1 VEDVEMASFPQVL
14 INQKQI
20 TPAPS
25 GIIESLMPTLI
36 VGTAS
41 QIVDYNDNT
50 SISYFGEYGSLDRKT
65 SQFEGTDHKGS
76 PYPLDTVVV
85 ENKVAGIDQGNI
97 LVFETLKLYAYSDI
111 RIVILVTTASA
122 SSSQVVTLA
131 NTTDMSK
138 IKVGDHL
145 VVDNSGA
152 GVSRYT
158 IVAINASNHEITV
171 DAPISVS
178 GTVRIERKLTS
189 AEQVD
194 FNYIYQSSDDV
205 NTIKV
210 YAGLKNKDGYYISYA
225 KLYNSFTAIQTGVF
239 NIDYID
245 QLSEIEEK
253 IGKINENNQL
263 ALGVYVAKSAAPS
276 KRIYFLKV
284 SVTATYDSDKGKWD
298 IDIVPNLDAIAAD
311 KTVYR
316 VVPLFQ
322 DLFVLSQFKSEAE
335 ISALPENA
343 VYRMVYGSMPVP
355 VYSEL
360 VNGDSETDTSSTA
373 SSSYN
378 GFTLSSA
385 LHLTGEDI
393 LGAEDRA
400 YMGLP
405 AKGDKIKIVSITSTN
420 PHPELL
426 NRVFEIEYTYY
437 VIDSNVKKLSKFRIK
452 EFLSQAYTDI
462 SDMKVDVIAPDGTIK
477 YSSLDLGEVTIDN
490 SIGYYF
496 QFIDTSVDFLSA
508 GVAEGDYL
516 VIDTPIVGLN
526 PSNIFNHTI
535 KSTQDSITLKIKE
548 VTSNSI
554 RIDVYDNPI
563 RDLPNIT
570 FKDGTAITGF
580 TYTIKRKNSS
590 GQMVTILNDMV
601 NSVSSKRLKII
612 MAETDTVNIPSLNIK
627 NVPSM
632 YLACAVAAYRDALPI
647 HQGFTH
653 LGIPVVSLPAYPKYF
668 SYIDKK
674 YISSNGI
681 DLYVQDSPV
690 SQPYSLHQLT
700 TAKGYFYDEETS
712 DVETLDQICRD
723 IKRILDPFIGVY
735 NITMFTLNQIRIA
748 ITNVLSQYR
757 DIKYPRIGS
766 AIVKFSDPVVQK
778 SQISGKVTAS
788 VEVALHDPLN
798 VIDLTVGY

>member
-1 VEDVEMASFPQVL
+1 MASFPQVL
-14 INQKQI
+14 INQKQVSPVA
-20 TPAPS
+20 TS
-25 GIIESLMPTLI
+25 IIESLMPTMI
-36 VGTAS
+36 IGTAS
-41 QIVDYNDNT
+41 QIVNYSDNT
-50 SISYFGEYGSLDRKT
+50 TTSYFGEYGSLNRKT
-65 SQFEGTDHKGS
+65 SEFEGTNHDGS
-76 PYPLDTVVV
+76 PYPLDTIVV

-97 LVFETLKLYAYSDI
+97 LAFDTLKLYAYSDI
-111 RIVILVTTASA
+111 RVVVLVTTASA
-122 SSSQVVTLA
+122 SNSPVVTLPI
-131 NTTDMSK
+131 NTDMSK
-138 IKVGDHL
+138 IMVGDYL
-145 VVDNSGA
+145 VIDNIN
-152 GVSRYT
+152 GVSRHP
-158 IVAINASNHEITV
+158 IVMIIADRHEIVV
-171 DAPISVS
+171 DAPVSV
-178 GTVRIERKLTS
+178 GTTARIERKLTS

-225 KLYNSFTAIQTGVF
+225 KLYNSFAALQTGVF

-245 QLSEIEEK
+245 QLSEIEDK
-253 IGKINENNQL
+253 IGKVDENNQL
-263 ALGVYVAKSAAPS
+263 ALGVYIAKSAAPA

-284 SVTATYDSDKGKWD
+284 SVTATYDSGASKWS
-298 IDIVPNLDAIAAD
+298 IDIVPNLDALAAD

-316 VVPLFQ
+316 IVPLFQ

-335 ISALPENA
+335 TSALPENA
-343 VYRMVYGSMPVP
+343 VYRIVYGSMPVP
-355 VYSEL
+355 VYTEL
-360 VNGDSETDTSSTA
+360 ANGDSDTDTSPTGGSW
-373 SSSYN
+373 YN

-385 LHLTGEDI
+385 KDLGTGDYI

-405 AKGDKIKIVSITSTN
+405 AKGDKIKIISFSESSTY
-420 PHPELL
+420 PELL
-426 NRVFEIEYTYY
+426 NRVFEIEYTVYSASKT
-437 VIDSNVKKLSKFRIK
+437 ISKFRVK
-452 EFLSQAYTDI
+452 ESLSTGYTLTNVVVAVYDEN
-462 SDMKVDVIAPDGTIK
+462 GTTK
-477 YSSLDLGEVTIDN
+477 YSSLSLGEVTIGND
-490 SIGYYF
+490 IGCHF
-496 QFIDTSVDFLSA
+496 QFTDTNVNFLSA

-516 VIDTPIVGLN
+516 VIDTPIAGLN
-526 PSNIFNHTI
+526 PSDIFNHTV

-548 VTSNSI
+548 VTSNTI
-554 RIDVYDNPI
+554 RIDIYDNPI

-570 FKDGTAITGF
+570 FHTSTSSPITSF

-632 YLACAVAAYRDALPI
+632 YLACAVAGYKDALPI

-653 LGIPVVSLPAYPKYF
+653 LGVPVVSLPAYPKYF
-668 SYIDKK
+668 AYTDKK
-674 YISSNGI
+674 SISSNGI

-690 SQPYSLHQLT
+690 SLPYSLHQLT

-723 IKRILDPFIGVY
+723 MKRILDPFIGVY
-735 NITMFTLNQIRIA
+735 NITLFTMNQIRIA

-757 DIKYPRIGS
+757 DVQYPRIGS
-766 AIVKFSDPVVQK
+766 AIVSFTTPVVEK
-778 SQISGKVTAS
+778 GSVSGKVTAS
-788 VEVALHDPLN
+788 AQVSLHDPLN
-798 VIDLTVGY
+798 VIDLTIGY

>member
-1 VEDVEMASFPQVL
+1 M
-14 INQKQI
+14 
-20 TPAPS
+20 
-25 GIIESLMPTLI
+25 IIADS
-36 VGTAS
+36 
-41 QIVDYNDNT
+41 
-50 SISYFGEYGSLDRKT
+50 
-65 SQFEGTDHKGS
+65 
-76 PYPLDTVVV
+76 
-85 ENKVAGIDQGNI
+85 
-97 LVFETLKLYAYSDI
+97 
-111 RIVILVTTASA
+111 
-122 SSSQVVTLA
+122 
-131 NTTDMSK
+131 
-138 IKVGDHL
+138 
-145 VVDNSGA
+145 
-152 GVSRYT
+152 
-158 IVAINASNHEITV
+158 HEIVV
-171 DAPISVS
+171 DAPVSVN
-178 GTVRIERKLTS
+178 TTARIERKLTS

-205 NTIKV
+205 NTIRV

-225 KLYNSFTAIQTGVF
+225 KLYNSFAAIQTGVF

-245 QLSEIEEK
+245 QLSEIEDK
-253 IGKINENNQL
+253 IGKIDENNQL
-263 ALGVYVAKSAAPS
+263 ALGVYVAKMAAPS

-284 SVTATYDSDKGKWD
+284 PVTATYDSDKSKWD
-298 IDIVPNLDAIAAD
+298 IDIVPNLDVLAAD

-316 VVPLFQ
+316 IVPLFQ

-335 ISALPENA
+335 TSALPENA
-343 VYRMVYGSMPVP
+343 VYRIVYGSMPVP
-355 VYSEL
+355 VYTEL
-360 VNGDSETDTSSTA
+360 ANGDSDTDTSPTGGSW
-373 SSSYN
+373 YN

-385 LHLTGEDI
+385 KDLGTGDYI

-405 AKGDKIKIVSITSTN
+405 AKGDKIKIVSINSTD

-426 NRVFEIEYTYY
+426 NRVFEIEYTVYSGSKT
-437 VIDSNVKKLSKFRIK
+437 ISEFRVKES
-452 EFLSQAYTDI
+452 LSQEYTDI
-462 SDMKVDVIAPDGTIK
+462 SDMKVDVVAPDGTIK
-477 YSSLDLGEVTIDN
+477 YSSLDLGGVDITDA
-490 SIGYYF
+490 IGYYF
-496 QFIDTSVDFLSA
+496 QFTDTSVNFLSA

-516 VIDTPIVGLN
+516 IIDTPIPGLN
-526 PSNIFNHTI
+526 PSDIFNHTV
-535 KSTQDSITLKIKE
+535 KSTQDSIILKIKE

-554 RIDVYDNPI
+554 RIDTYDNPI

-570 FKDGTAITGF
+570 FCSPTSAKKDF

-612 MAETDTVNIPSLNIK
+612 MAETDTVNIESLNIK

-653 LGIPVVSLPAYPKYF
+653 LGIPVVSLPSYPKYF
-668 SYIDKK
+668 SYVDKK

-723 IKRILDPFIGVY
+723 MKRILDPFIGVY

-748 ITNVLSQYR
+748 IANVLSQYR
-757 DIKYPRIGS
+757 DVKYPRIGS

-778 SQISGKVTAS
+778 SQISGEVTVS